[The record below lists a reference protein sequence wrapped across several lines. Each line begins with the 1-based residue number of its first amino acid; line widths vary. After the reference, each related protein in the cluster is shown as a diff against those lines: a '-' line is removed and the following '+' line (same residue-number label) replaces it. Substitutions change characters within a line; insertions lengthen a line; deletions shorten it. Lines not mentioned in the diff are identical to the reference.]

1 MNKVLEFLK
10 SLLSNDE
17 ASCSSKRL
25 FGGIGFILTSGLVIY
40 CTVTSKEAPNILET
54 FLICSCALLGLDT
67 VTNIWKQRN
76 KH

>member
-25 FGGIGFILTSGLVIY
+25 FGGIGFLVSTGIVIY
-40 CTVTSKEAPNILET
+40 CTVVGKQAPDIME
-54 FLICSCALLGLDT
+54 FYMICSVSLLGLDSI
-67 VTNIWKQRN
+67 TNIWK
-76 KH
+76 KKK